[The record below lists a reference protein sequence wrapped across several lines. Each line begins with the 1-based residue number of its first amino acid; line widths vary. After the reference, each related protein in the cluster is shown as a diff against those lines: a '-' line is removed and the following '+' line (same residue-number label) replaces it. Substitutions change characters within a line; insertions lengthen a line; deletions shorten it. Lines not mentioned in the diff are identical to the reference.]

1 MANQTYAEQ
10 QKIENTIKL
19 RELTSKMPAFVKQ
32 FFRGIEQTSQPRTRI
47 AYATDLKMFFDYL
60 RANNPDYSKKSDEEF
75 YSLSDVSMLEQ
86 LNALDFE
93 EYLDHLQY
101 YETPDGKTYTNSEA
115 GIKRKLSSIRSM
127 YNYFHSH
134 RLINENPTLQV
145 RMPKIHEKNI
155 IRMDPNEVAEFLDTV
170 ETGNSLT
177 KNQHAFHEKNK
188 VRDLAIT
195 TLLLGTGIRVSECV
209 GLDITDVDLDNDR
222 INIVR
227 KGGNESF
234 VYFGQEV
241 REALIDYIE
250 ERKGIIPAEGSE
262 NALFLSSH
270 KCRMS
275 VRNIEILV
283 KKYAKISVS
292 SKKITPHKL
301 RSTYG
306 TQLYSETGD
315 IYLVADVLG
324 HKDVNTTK
332 KHYAAIEEER
342 RRSAKDAVT
351 LREKDNK

>member
-1 MANQTYAEQ
+1 MANHTYAEQ
-10 QKIENTIKL
+10 QKIKNTIKL
-19 RELTSKMPAFVKQ
+19 RELLEKMPAFVKQ

-47 AYATDLKMFFDYL
+47 AYATDLKVFFDYM
-60 RANNPDYSKKSDEEF
+60 RTHNPIYKNMDDKEYYSM
-75 YSLSDVSMLEQ
+75 SDVSMLEK
-86 LNALDFE
+86 LTASDFE
-93 EYLDHLQY
+93 EYLDFLQY
-101 YETPDGKTYTNSEA
+101 YEKPDGKKYTNSEA

-134 RLINENPTLQV
+134 RIINENPTLQV

-170 ETGNSLT
+170 ESGSNLS
-177 KNQHAFHEKNK
+177 KNQYAFHEKTK

-209 GLDITDVDLDNDR
+209 GLDINDVDFDNDR

-234 VYFGQEV
+234 VYFGTEV
-241 REALIDYIE
+241 RSALSDYLE
-250 ERKGIIPAEGSE
+250 ERRLIIPAEGSE